1 MQRSL
6 FMSHQKLSFFHI
18 VYQYR
23 GLLGFNSIKRI
34 LSLRVE
40 EFATPNMPICRKDC
54 FRLIIFKTSN
64 LEEALKTEKTLFSKK
79 HLQLLGKSL
88 FVRVSPCIYQEEK
101 EDS

>member
-1 MQRSL
+1 M
-6 FMSHQKLSFFHI
+6 K
-18 VYQYR
+18 
-23 GLLGFNSIKRI
+23 
-34 LSLRVE
+34 
-40 EFATPNMPICRKDC
+40 FATPNMPICRKDC